1 MSSHVSDNHRSSDS
15 NLKITNGWSIV
26 LKDQQVTKYE
36 IMAHNIFYQIL
47 MKKNEWARPL
57 LTLNKRLYNRSCDV
71 LLTPS

>member
-36 IMAHNIFYQIL
+36 IMAHNIFYHD
-47 MKKNEWARPL
+47 
-57 LTLNKRLYNRSCDV
+57 LNKKYIKWVPSTFNTEQTSVQPV
-71 LLTPS
+71 L